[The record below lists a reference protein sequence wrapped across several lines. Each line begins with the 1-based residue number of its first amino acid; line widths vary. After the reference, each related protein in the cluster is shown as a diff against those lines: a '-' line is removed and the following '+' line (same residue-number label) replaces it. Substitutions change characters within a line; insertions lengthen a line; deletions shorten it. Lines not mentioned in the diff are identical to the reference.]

1 MALIA
6 DIGQAQK
13 LTIHLLQNRLEQARE
28 LIGEGGLPR
37 FGHLPQVSR
46 PDALAPAVEHG
57 DCGGGPLLCHAPA
70 QWYKDAIAPN
80 R

>member
-1 MALIA
+1 MALIT
-6 DIGQAQK
+6 DRGQTQELA
-13 LTIHLLQNRLEQARE
+13 INLLQNRLEQTCE

-70 QWYKDAIAPN
+70 QRYKDAIAPN